1 MKKVNNKR
9 VVARV
14 VIEAATPLSISS
26 GANNVM
32 TDDLILTDVNG
43 LPYIPGST
51 ICGVI
56 RS

>member
-43 LPYIPGST
+43 LPYIPG
-51 ICGVI
+51 
-56 RS
+56 